1 MPVNVMVLRECDRLR
16 GWDGRVVIK
25 DSSLEIRL
33 ATPTA
38 LGGDGQG
45 NNPEQLFAAGYSVSF
60 LGSMK
65 FVESEGGPKV
75 PADTTVTAIVGI
87 GPRARGGFRARH
99 STRDRRARPAAQ
111 RGRGSGAE
119 STRGLPLFEGHPRQ
133 RRRSHRDRMT
143 RLRGQQA
150 RGANRCSVLQIRG

>member
-1 MPVNVMVLRECDRLR
+1 MPVNVMYSASATASG

-87 GPRARGGFRARH
+87 GPRARGGFGL
-99 STRDRRARPAAQ
+99 DIQLEIAAP
-111 RGRGSGAE
+111 
-119 STRGLPLFEGHPRQ
+119 GLP
-133 RRRSHRDRMT
+133 RSEAEALVQKAHAVCPFSKAIRDNVAVRIVI
-143 RLRGQQA
+143 A
-150 RGANRCSVLQIRG
+150 